1 MAFLT
6 QRSGMAG
13 AQAHR
18 AASTRANKQSVMLC
32 RLCMVPSRRMSTTR
46 MLGPVPLCAAATDET
61 GLSGEDFYSILGLH
75 PVADPKSIK
84 AAYYNMMRMYHP
96 DQQGATSSGSSSDGE
111 ATDSIDT
118 NEFCALLN
126 EIYTTL
132 SNPEAREMY
141 DAIAGFSAS
150 ALNPFKDASYPADQ
164 VFVDE
169 VSCIGCGKCVRACP
183 AAFLVEESKYG
194 RARVIAGA
202 DVLSLE
208 EDVQVAIETC
218 PVDCIHWVSSPQL
231 SLLEA
236 TLASMTRVDAFI
248 MMRQQRSPGN
258 VFEEAERAW
267 RKRQAKFA
275 ALRQQRDYAA
285 SGNSSSSSS
294 GGGWSSF
301 FSRHVDMKGAS
312 SNDDSGFAGAGAGA
326 GGDDGSSSDP
336 ARRKVAALAAAAS
349 RAMRRWQLYHEVN
362 KKTAVK
368 ALADA
373 AAE

>member
-1 MAFLT
+1 M
-6 QRSGMAG
+6 
-13 AQAHR
+13 AQAHKAAATR
-18 AASTRANKQSVMLC
+18 ALKQPLLLGRQRIVSSRHMLSTRV
-32 RLCMVPSRRMSTTR
+32 
-46 MLGPVPLCAAATDET
+46 LGPVPLCAAATDET

-75 PVADPKSIK
+75 PAAESKSIK
-84 AAYYNMMRMYHP
+84 AAYYSMMRMYHP
-96 DQQGATSSGSSSDGE
+96 DQQATTSNGGSLSGE
-111 ATDSIDT
+111 AEDSVDT

-150 ALNPFKDASYPADQ
+150 ALNPFMDTSYPADQ

-194 RARVIAGA
+194 RARVIPGA
-202 DVLSLE
+202 DVLALE
-208 EDVQVAIETC
+208 EEVQVAIETC

-275 ALRQQRDYAA
+275 ELRQQRDGAA
-285 SGNSSSSSS
+285 SGGNSSS

-301 FSRHVDMKGAS
+301 FSQHVEMKGAS
-312 SNDDSGFAGAGAGA
+312 SSSNSGNGGSAGA
-326 GGDDGSSSDP
+326 GGDVDDGSSNDP

-373 AAE
+373 AVE

>member
-1 MAFLT
+1 MSRT
-6 QRSGMAG
+6 
-13 AQAHR
+13 
-18 AASTRANKQSVMLC
+18 SV
-32 RLCMVPSRRMSTTR
+32 
-46 MLGPVPLCAAATDET
+46 LGPVPLRAAAAEEL

-75 PVADPKSIK
+75 PAADLKSIK
-84 AAYYNMMRMYHP
+84 SAYYSMMRLYHP
-96 DQQGATSSGSSSDGE
+96 DQHGTSSGSSTDGD

-141 DAIAGFSAS
+141 DAIAGFSAN
-150 ALNPFKDASYPADQ
+150 ALNPFMDTSYPADQ

-169 VSCIGCGKCVRACP
+169 VSCIGCGKCVRSCP
-183 AAFLVEESKYG
+183 SAFLVEESKYG
-194 RARVIAGA
+194 RARVIPGA
-202 DVLSLE
+202 DVLALE

-258 VFEEAERAW
+258 VFEEANRAW
-267 RKRQAKFA
+267 QKRQSRMA
-275 ALRQQRDYAA
+275 ALREQREYAVSGA
-285 SGNSSSSSS
+285 SSNGSSSS

-301 FSRHVDMKGAS
+301 FSRHVDFKGAS
-312 SNDDSGFAGAGAGA
+312 SSSSSSSGGFAGAGVG
-326 GGDDGSSSDP
+326 GDGDDGSSKDP

-368 ALADA
+368 ALA
-373 AAE
+373 EVE